1 MELLSH
7 SFVTCTVF
15 SSDARVP
22 FMLFQQSVGGVLDG
36 AEGGTSWGREQGGW
50 QMIRGM
56 IVVFLCR
63 PTTTKFPAMH
73 CLPTLS

>member
-1 MELLSH
+1 MKLLSH

-36 AEGGTSWGREQGGW
+36 AEGGTNWGREQG
-50 QMIRGM
+50 
-56 IVVFLCR
+56 
-63 PTTTKFPAMH
+63 
-73 CLPTLS
+73 